1 MRAARQ
7 WAVDVAIFATLL
19 ASVGCSISRYHYIAL
34 AEVPSLKVDAYDT
47 PKLGKLYF
55 SSEMPSRYSLSREA
69 YRLSFHA
76 SLDSYL
82 PEMRISVT
90 SNDGELLKLSERA
103 SRKARSD
110 RAVPCGS
117 FGPVAETES
126 ELRFSWVTCPK
137 SEADERYIS
146 FDVTT
151 QNGVLVKAEDIPFDL
166 TANGFYVL
174 TDLP

>member
-1 MRAARQ
+1 MRGTG
-7 WAVDVAIFATLL
+7 D
-19 ASVGCSISRYHYIAL
+19 
-34 AEVPSLKVDAYDT
+34 
-47 PKLGKLYF
+47 LGKF
-55 SSEMPSRYSLSREA
+55 ANSACHHPASEGKRDFVCEIRSSRYSLPREA

-90 SNDGELLKLSERA
+90 SNDGELHKLSERA